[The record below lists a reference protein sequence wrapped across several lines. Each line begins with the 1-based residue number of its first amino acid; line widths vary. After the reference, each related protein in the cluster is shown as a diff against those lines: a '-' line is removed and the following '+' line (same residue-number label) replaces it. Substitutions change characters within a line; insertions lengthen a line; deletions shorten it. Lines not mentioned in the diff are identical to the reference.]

1 MAYLTLNNISK
12 SFGRIEAL
20 SEVSFSCQEG
30 ERVGIVGPSGSGKS
44 VFLKIIADIL
54 KPDQGSLEW
63 FLKGSDLG
71 VDSEE
76 ENEKK
81 PQIGF
86 LFQEGAL
93 FDSMTVEENVLFPLT
108 VSSGRNRSVSAS
120 HQSFTDTE
128 LKQKVKE
135 MLGFVG
141 LSKALEK
148 YPSELSGG
156 MRKRAGIARALI
168 HSPELLLLDDPT
180 SGLDPVTANT
190 IMNLIERL
198 TDERQCTVI
207 MVSHDIRRL
216 IPRVQRVCMLDK
228 GEIIADCPVSAI
240 QEQAPEVMIDFLK
253 TRYDFAHE

>member
-1 MAYLTLNNISK
+1 MSFLTLNGISK
-12 SFGRIEAL
+12 SFGAVDAL
-20 SEVSFSCQEG
+20 RSIQFSCEQG
-30 ERVGIVGPSGSGKS
+30 ERVGVVGPSGSGKS
-44 VFLKIIADIL
+44 VFLKLIAGVIQADS
-54 KPDQGSLEW
+54 GSLEW
-63 FLKGSDLG
+63 GAG
-71 VDSEE
+71 VA
-76 ENEKK
+76 

-108 VSSGRNRSVSAS
+108 ATESQIRLNERL
-120 HQSFTDTE
+120 SFGE
-128 LKQKVKE
+128 LQEKVKE

-141 LSKALEK
+141 LAKALKK

-198 TDERQCTVI
+198 TDERQCTFI

-216 IPRVQRVCMLDK
+216 IPRVQRICMLEK
-228 GEIIADCPVSAI
+228 GEMIADCATSGI
-240 QEQAPEVMIDFLK
+240 LEQGPDTMIDFLK
-253 TRYDFAHE
+253 TRYDFTHG

>member
-1 MAYLTLNNISK
+1 MSFFSLEHVSK
-12 SFGRIEAL
+12 SFGSLAAL
-20 SEVSFSCQEG
+20 KDICFSCQKG
-30 ERVGIVGPSGSGKS
+30 ERIGIVGPSGSGKS
-44 VFLKIIADIL
+44 VLLKLIAGIFS
-54 KPDQGSLEW
+54 PDSGTLTWQDG
-63 FLKGSDLG
+63 K
-71 VDSEE
+71 V
-76 ENEKK
+76 

-93 FDSMTVEENVLFPLT
+93 FDSMTVEENVMFPLT
-108 VSSGRNRSVSAS
+108 A
-120 HQSFTDTE
+120 TE
-128 LKQKVKE
+128 SRVAFDRDLSRGELLEKVKE

-168 HSPELLLLDDPT
+168 HAPELLLLDDPT

-198 TDERQCTVI
+198 TDERQCTFV

-216 IPRVQRVCMLDK
+216 IPRVQRVCMLEK
-228 GEIIADCPVSAI
+228 GEIIADCPS
-240 QEQAPEVMIDFLK
+240 EHLLEEAPDSMINFLK
-253 TRYDFAHE
+253 TRYDFAHG